1 MNNLQEIKVDKT
13 DFDFVQLNEKIFDT
27 KFEGEAIGFLKDA
40 MIRFKRNKGAIVAAF
55 FIGIIVFLALFGP
68 MMSGYT
74 YREQH
79 LDWGNMPPRVPGLEK
94 IGIFDGTKNVNV
106 QEKNIEER
114 YGDSVVKIVR
124 KYNMDYKGKP
134 IPMIEA
140 KVNMYKHKKAQDQY
154 FWFGTDSL
162 GRDIWTR
169 LWRGARISL
178 IIAVMSVTINM
189 IIGVIF
195 GSISG
200 YYGGVT
206 DMLLQRF
213 AEIIGGI
220 PNLVL
225 IILFVMFFGAGIVP
239 FILAFVLSGWIGMS
253 RMIRA
258 QVYKYKGQEYV
269 LASRTMGAKDRKLI
283 FRHILPNAIGPI
295 ITQATFA
302 IPGAIFA
309 ESFLSYLGLGIQAPE
324 PSIGVLLAEGQQVL
338 LDYPHLTLFPAIVI
352 SVLMLSFNLF
362 GNGLRDAFDPTL
374 RGQE

>member
-1 MNNLQEIKVDKT
+1 MSDLQEFKIDKKE
-13 DFDFVQLNEKIFDT
+13 FEFVQLNEKIFDT
-27 KFEGEAIGFLKDA
+27 KFEGEAIGFFKDA

-55 FIGIIVFLALFGP
+55 FIGVIVFLALFGP

-79 LDWGNMPPRVPGLEK
+79 IEWGNIPPRVPILEK
-94 IGIFDGTKNVNV
+94 IGIFDGTKNVSV
-106 QEKNIEER
+106 QEKNIKER
-114 YGDSVVKIVR
+114 YGDSVVEIVR
-124 KYNMDYKGKP
+124 KYNMDFKGNP
-134 IPMIEA
+134 IPMVEA
-140 KVNMYKHKKAQDQY
+140 KIDMYKYKKAQNQY

-178 IIAVMSVTINM
+178 LIAVMSVTINM

-195 GSISG
+195 GSVSG

>member
-13 DFDFVQLNEKIFDT
+13 DFEFVQLNEKIFDT

-55 FIGIIVFLALFGP
+55 FIGIIVFFALFGP

-94 IGIFDGTKNVNV
+94 IGVFDGTKNVNV
-106 QEKNIEER
+106 QEKNVEER
-114 YGDSVVKIVR
+114 YGESVVKIVR

-134 IPMIEA
+134 IPMVEA
-140 KVNMYKHKKAQDQY
+140 KIDMYKYKKAQDQY

>member
-1 MNNLQEIKVDKT
+1 MNNLEEIKVDKT
-13 DFDFVQLNEKIFDT
+13 DFEFVQLNEKIFDT

-55 FIGIIVFLALFGP
+55 FIGIIVFFALFGP

-94 IGIFDGTKNVNV
+94 IGVFDGTKNVNV
-106 QEKNIEER
+106 QEKNLEER
-114 YGDSVVKIVR
+114 YGESVVKIVR

-134 IPMIEA
+134 IPMVEA
-140 KVNMYKHKKAQDQY
+140 KIDMYKYKKAQDQY

-338 LDYPHLTLFPAIVI
+338 LDFPHLTLFPAIVI
-352 SVLMLSFNLF
+352 SILMLSFNLF